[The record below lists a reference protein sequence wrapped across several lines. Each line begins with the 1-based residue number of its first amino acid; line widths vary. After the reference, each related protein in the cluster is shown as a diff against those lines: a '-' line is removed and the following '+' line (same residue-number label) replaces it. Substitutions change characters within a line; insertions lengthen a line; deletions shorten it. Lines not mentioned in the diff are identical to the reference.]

1 MDFGMQFRHSNG
13 NLHIKA
19 TGVFDEESVKSLL
32 DLFER
37 EYPAGGRVFIDTE
50 AISDVRSSGR
60 AALGLWLGR
69 TSVPA
74 SALFFMGEKG
84 FQMAPDGTRV
94 LIVDRSR
101 NRDSRRQE
109 DQQRGGGHEHRC
121 CGRCAHCKCRQR
133 HHGHGERN
141 DGH

>member
-19 TGVFDEESVKSLL
+19 TGVFDEDSGEILL
-32 DLFER
+32 DLFNK

-50 AISDVRSSGR
+50 AVSEVHSSGR
-60 AALGLWLGR
+60 AALALRLDR
-69 TSVPA
+69 TPVPVG
-74 SALFFMGEKG
+74 ALFFMGEKG

-101 NRDSRRQE
+101 TRMPRKEN
-109 DQQRGGGHEHRC
+109 QQRGGEHEHRC
-121 CGRCAHCKCRQR
+121 CGKCAHCKCRQ
-133 HHGHGERN
+133 GHDRN
-141 DGH
+141 GGVNDK